1 MTGNT
6 SSNRAHPLA
15 KSSLERYWKSNLR
28 IMLILLTV
36 WAIAGLGCGVL
47 IADWLNQFT
56 LPGTG
61 FPLGF
66 WFAHQASIVV
76 FVLLIL
82 TYCLLMNRLD
92 EAHHDEV
99 TQAGQEH
106 GAEPEK

>member
-6 SSNRAHPLA
+6 SSKAHSVT
-15 KSSLERYWKSNLR
+15 KTSLERYWKSNLR
-28 IMLILLTV
+28 IMLILLII
-36 WAIAGLGCGVL
+36 WAIAGLGCGIL

-66 WFAHQASIVV
+66 WVAHQASIVV

-82 TYCLLMNRLD
+82 AYCLSMNRLD
-92 EAHHDEV
+92 EAHCDE
-99 TQAGQEH
+99 
-106 GAEPEK
+106 